1 MNASL
6 DLGPDILTSLQ
17 GLLLKFR
24 SDVVAAAGDSNKI
37 YFMAS
42 YSSWHGTAQF
52 DDMEM
57 EEKFRV
63 KSVCKVSSV
72 LKKTTA
78 AMPDL
83 DKIILRAS
91 TQGSLK
97 QLIRSTALVMRVFL
111 ADCRLNTDSV
121 ATRTDT
127 SDRMLNKI
135 DDQVWQRTKIGWEE
149 FHEIGA

>member
-6 DLGPDILTSLQ
+6 GRTFLKVCTGCCSSSAVMWW
-17 GLLLKFR
+17 LLLGTSTR
-24 SDVVAAAGDSNKI
+24 CTTRPATPPD
-37 YFMAS
+37 MEQL
-42 YSSWHGTAQF
+42 SS
-52 DDMEM
+52 DDMER

-127 SDRMLNKI
+127 SDRMQNKI
-135 DDQVWQRTKIGWEE
+135 DDAWLFLIKYD
-149 FHEIGA
+149 